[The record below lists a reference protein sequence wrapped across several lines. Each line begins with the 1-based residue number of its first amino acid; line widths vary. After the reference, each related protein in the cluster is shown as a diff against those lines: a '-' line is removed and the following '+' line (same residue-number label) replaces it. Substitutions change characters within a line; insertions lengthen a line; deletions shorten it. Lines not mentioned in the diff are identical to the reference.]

1 MPILVTGVRQKM
13 ASIEV
18 REKFALT
25 EDEVN
30 SAIEH
35 LLTLPGIEECA
46 ILTTCNRSEIYAQV
60 TDAQTAMSSI
70 DRFYQEFKGFKMA
83 DYRAHLFVL
92 LHEDAVIHLF
102 RVASGLDSL
111 ILGEGQILGQVKD
124 TLALAQQLKST
135 GPVLDKMF
143 KAALTVGKRVRSE
156 TGISDKD
163 ISVSRAAYELARQ
176 QEPHLFEKN
185 IALVGGGKMA
195 NILMA
200 SLKRDHR
207 AHPQHARHGSVS
219 IVNRSAARLQE
230 LTQKY
235 GFPGHTWEE
244 LEAVI
249 AKADVLFVATGA
261 PHLVLGPKHFIDQG
275 HKLVIDI
282 AVPRNVDP
290 RVGDLPGVRLYN
302 TDDLAQV
309 GMGFS
314 LETQEALK
322 EQAQAIIEEELT
334 QFLNWQVT
342 RPVLPTI
349 AKLREKIESIRKSE
363 ASCACPVT
371 GGSCNVIDQL
381 TRSLVNKILHDPTVQ
396 LKDSRNLQD
405 IYLQAQTLSKLFN
418 LEETSAKPAPV
429 KHSAKQPG

>member
-25 EDEVN
+25 EEEV
-30 SAIEH
+30 STAIQH

-46 ILTTCNRSEIYAQV
+46 ILTTCNRSEIYANV
-60 TDAQTAMSSI
+60 TDTRLALESI
-70 DRFYQEFKGFKMA
+70 ERFYKEFKGFKMA

-124 TLALAQQLKST
+124 TLALSQQLKSA

-143 KAALTVGKRVRSE
+143 KAALTVGKRVRTE
-156 TGISDKD
+156 TGIADKD
-163 ISVSRAAYELARQ
+163 VSVSRAAYEMARQ
-176 QEPHLFEKN
+176 QEPKLFDKN
-185 IALVGGGKMA
+185 IALIGGGKMA
-195 NILMA
+195 SILMA
-200 SLKRDHR
+200 SLKRDRRDHS
-207 AHPQHARHGSVS
+207 GSIA
-219 IVNRSAARLQE
+219 IVNRSEARLAS
-230 LTQKY
+230 LTEKY

-244 LEAVI
+244 MDAVI

-261 PHLVLGPKHFIDQG
+261 PHLVLGPKHFQDKG
-275 HKLVIDI
+275 DKLVIDI

-290 RVGDLPGVRLYN
+290 RVGEMTGIRLFN

-314 LETQEALK
+314 PETQEQLK
-322 EQAQAIIEEELT
+322 QQAQEIIDEELT
-334 QFLNWQVT
+334 TFLQWQVT

-349 AKLREKIESIRKSE
+349 AKLREKIESIRKTE

-371 GGSCNVIDQL
+371 GSSCSVIDNL
-381 TRSLVNKILHDPTVQ
+381 TRSLINKILHDPTVQ
-396 LKDSRNLQD
+396 LKDSRNMQD
-405 IYLQAQTLSKLFN
+405 IYMQAQTLSKLFN
-418 LEETSAKPAPV
+418 LEETPV
-429 KHSAKQPG
+429 EKGANKVS